1 MSTENLADRTHI
13 NAMNTA
19 LRILARRD
27 HSVAELVR
35 KLARRGYAE
44 DAIQRVVAECGRLGY
59 LDDGRAADQ
68 VIDRMK
74 RRGMGARRIRHELQ
88 QRGLDGREVEAQ
100 LQARVPPLEE
110 RSTARRVALKKWDA
124 LAGEPDPQKKRLRL
138 QRFLRYRG
146 FPDSL
151 VFEILEE
158 MVS

>member
-1 MSTENLADRTHI
+1 MEKLVDRTHI
-13 NAMNTA
+13 DAMNTA

-44 DAIQRVVAECGRLGY
+44 DIIQRVAAECGRLGY
-59 LDDGRAADQ
+59 LDDGRAAGQ

-88 QRGLDGREVEAQ
+88 QKGLDGREVEAQ
-100 LQARVPPLEE
+100 LQARVPPGEE
-110 RSTARRVALKKWDA
+110 HALARRVALRKWGA
-124 LAGEPDPQKKRLRL
+124 LGGEPDSQKKRLRL
-138 QRFLRYRG
+138 LRFLRYRG

-151 VFEILEE
+151 AFEILEE
-158 MVS
+158 IGS